1 MAPKSRKRI
10 IITPTIVIDAAFTGA
25 MRVAF
30 TGVIAVAT
38 ITDRGCD
45 ENGCPVSFDNALSI
59 AACFSVPAAQSGTL
73 SASLRKLPA
82 GWRIAAWAWTKGT
95 SR

>member
-45 ENGCPVSFDNALSI
+45 ENGREDQ
-59 AACFSVPAAQSGTL
+59 QSDDRADTVVDVTL
-73 SASLRKLPA
+73 ADEGLVVRLTDAVEDPSRGLP
-82 GWRIAAWAWTKGT
+82 
-95 SR
+95 S